1 MATAAR
7 WVTGRGCSSRWT
19 AANAATAQ
27 EIAITA
33 TIAMPA
39 RSSARP

>member
-7 WVTGRGCSSRWT
+7 WVTGRGSASRWT
-19 AANAATAQ
+19 AASAATAQ
-27 EIAITA
+27 EIAIT
-33 TIAMPA
+33 TTMAMPA